1 MSETRVAARYSQA
14 LFDLAEEKNA
24 VNAVVGDANA
34 FIKVV
39 GENRGL
45 ELLLNSPI
53 VHGYKKANVIG
64 KIFNQE
70 FNPLTTAF
78 IGIVLRKHREM
89 ILTTIFEQFVEMY
102 KEKEGILDAT
112 VYTAVPVSEQI
123 TNNIKGFLEKQTSA
137 HVDLKVKVNEKLL
150 GGFVLRYEDKLID
163 ASVAAQLKALR
174 NHFFNKN

>member
-1 MSETRVAARYSQA
+1 MSETRVAARYSKA

-24 VNAVVGDANA
+24 MKAVIGDANA

-39 GENRGL
+39 GENRKL
-45 ELLLNSPI
+45 DLLLQSPI
-53 VHGYKKANVIG
+53 VHGYKKASVIG

-89 ILTTIFEQFVEMY
+89 ILKTIFEQFVEMY
-102 KEKEGILDAT
+102 KEKEGILDAII
-112 VYTAVPVSEQI
+112 YTAIPVSEQI
-123 TNNIKGFLEKQTSA
+123 TDNIKTFLEKQTSA
-137 HVDLKVKVNEKLL
+137 KVDMKVKVDEKLL

-163 ASVAAQLKALR
+163 ASVASQLKALR
-174 NHFFNKN
+174 NHLINKN